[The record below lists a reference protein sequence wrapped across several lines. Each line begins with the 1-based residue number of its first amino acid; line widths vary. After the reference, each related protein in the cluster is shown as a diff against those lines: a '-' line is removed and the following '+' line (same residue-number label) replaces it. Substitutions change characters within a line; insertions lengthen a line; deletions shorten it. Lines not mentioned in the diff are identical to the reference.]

1 MKTLV
6 KLAFV
11 ALLVVAV
18 AFLTGKAR
26 ASTILP
32 DKTVPGRIVMAN
44 NFVLNPGETMDGNL
58 TVIGAEARL
67 RSGSTLE
74 GDLKVLGGKVMVERG
89 ALVDGNVSV
98 TGGQALIDGH
108 VTGDLSVLGG
118 EVRLG
123 RDARVDGEVHTMGGV
138 VRRGGEEVMPL
149 QPGNRWSVAPPPLER
164 EPEQPYH
171 PERAV
176 FRIFWKSTLILLHTL
191 ALGLLGGVAA
201 LFMPNTMKEVAN
213 VAIEE
218 WAASAAVGVGTAILL
233 PILIVAFVLTIV
245 LILAVPLVLLIF
257 AALALLGWLAI
268 GLAIGERLG
277 LKLSVP
283 WQAAIGAGL
292 LAFLADVANLV
303 PCIGWVVPA
312 GITLWALGAATL
324 WLYRHGE
331 NYISRHRV
339 TVIEA

>member
-11 ALLVVAV
+11 ALLLVAV
-18 AFLTGKAR
+18 ALITGKAR
-26 ASTILP
+26 ATTSLP
-32 DKTVPGRIVMAN
+32 DKTIPGKVVMAN
-44 NFVLNPGETMDGNL
+44 SFVLNPGETMEGNL

-67 RSGSTLE
+67 RGGSTLD

-89 ALVDGNVSV
+89 ALVDGDVSV
-98 TGGQALIDGH
+98 TGGQAFIDGH

-118 EVRLG
+118 DVHLG
-123 RDARVDGEVHTMGGV
+123 RDARIDGEVHTLGGV
-138 VRRGGEEVMPL
+138 VRRGGEEVMPHH
-149 QPGNRWSVAPPPLER
+149 PGGEWGVMPPPLER
-164 EPEQPYH
+164 EHEQPYR

-176 FRIFWKSTLILLHTL
+176 FKVFWKSTLILLHTL
-191 ALGLLGGVAA
+191 ALALLGGVAA
-201 LFMPNTMKEVAN
+201 LFMPNTMKEVADI
-213 VAIEE
+213 AIEE
-218 WAASAAVGVGTAILL
+218 WAASAAVGVGSAILL

-268 GLAIGERLG
+268 GFAIGERLG

-312 GITLWALGAATL
+312 GITLWAMGAATL
-324 WLYRHGE
+324 WLYRHGGH
-331 NYISRHRV
+331 YVSRYRV
-339 TVIEA
+339 TVIDA